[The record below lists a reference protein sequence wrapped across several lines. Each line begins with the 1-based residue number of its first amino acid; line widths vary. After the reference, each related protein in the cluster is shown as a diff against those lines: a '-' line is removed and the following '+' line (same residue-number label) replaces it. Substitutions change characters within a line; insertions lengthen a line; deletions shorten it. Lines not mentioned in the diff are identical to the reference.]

1 MHNEETPLNQV
12 YITNTSIFLPNEP
25 VANDDMELY
34 LGYIN
39 GKPSKSKKIVLRNNG
54 IQTRYYALD
63 KEGRSTHTNAQMTAQ
78 AVRNL
83 LEGNAEKLKEI
94 ELLSCGTS
102 SPDQMMP
109 SHGVMVHGWL
119 PESNAIEV
127 VSPSGVC
134 CAGMHA
140 FKYAYLAVKS
150 GDVKEAVATGS
161 ERFSASLV
169 ANVFEEEAQK
179 LEALNENPYIS
190 FDKEFLR
197 WMLSDG
203 ASAFLIKD
211 KPNENALNLRV
222 DWIEGVS
229 YANEMD
235 ACMYMASEKQ
245 ADGTL
250 KSYLDFSAEEII
262 NKSLLSIKQDI
273 ALLSNNIVL
282 LGGKKIK
289 EIAERRGINVDD
301 IDYFLPHISS
311 EFFRPKIYELMKIL
325 GDEIPYERWFTNLT
339 SKGNVGAASVYFMV
353 HELFH
358 SGRLKKGEKLLLLV
372 PESARFSYMYAMLT
386 VC

>member
-1 MHNEETPLNQV
+1 MPLQEV
-12 YITNTSIFLPNEP
+12 YITNTSLFLPNEP
-25 VANDDMELY
+25 VPNEEMEDY

-39 GKPSKSKKIVLRNNG
+39 DRPSKSKKIVLRNNG
-54 IQTRYYALD
+54 IHTRYYALT
-63 KEGRSTHTNAQMTAQ
+63 KGGKPTHTNAQMTAL
-78 AVRNL
+78 AVREL
-83 LEGNAEKLKEI
+83 VDDDAGRLEEI

-119 PESNAIEV
+119 PETGPIEV

-140 FKYAYLAVKS
+140 FKYAYLAIRA
-150 GDVKEAVATGS
+150 GDVRNAVATGS

-179 LEALNENPYIS
+179 LKELKENPFIS

-203 ASAFLIKD
+203 AAAFALSST
-211 KPNENALNLRV
+211 PNASGLSLRV

-245 ADGTL
+245 PDGTL
-250 KSYLDFSAEEII
+250 KSWLDFTPEEVLH
-262 NKSLLSIKQDI
+262 KSLLSIKQDI
-273 ALLSNNIVL
+273 ALLSPNIVP
-282 LGGKKIK
+282 LGGRKIK
-289 EIAERRGINVDD
+289 EIAERRGFGVDD
-301 IDYFLPHISS
+301 ISYFLPHMSS
-311 EFFRPKIYELMKIL
+311 EFFKSKIFEVMGVL
-325 GDEIPYERWFTNLT
+325 GRHVPYERWFVNLT
-339 SKGNVGAASVYFMV
+339 KMGNVGAASVYFMV